1 MPYKNIPQMS
11 FEVFL
16 YGGALLAIGATFGCL
31 LDMLMA
37 HDDNIILH
45 AEKIDELSSRL
56 KKCDS
61 SKDKL
66 EK

>member
-1 MPYKNIPQMS
+1 MPYKNISQIS

-16 YGGALLAIGATFGCL
+16 YGGAFLAIGTTFGCL

-37 HDDNIILH
+37 HDDNIIRH

-56 KKCDS
+56 EKCES